1 MPEHPATQDFL
12 FWHRA
17 RHSMRRVLWKLVL
30 LVMFLVFLFI
40 LINMIRGASNTR
52 SWAAD
57 HAVAPTVEIASVG
70 TTTLYIIDGVRI
82 TDYTKK
88 EPVVSRYQDRIMR
101 TDITNMWYVVVPFAG
116 FGAAH
121 TFLSFEMDDGTFLSV
136 SVEARREKDETY
148 SPWLGLI
155 DQYELIYVVADERDI
170 IGRRVLVDND
180 PVYVYPTIANA
191 QQSQQIFDSIMRR
204 IARLE
209 ETPESY
215 DTIFNNCTT
224 NLADHVNAT
233 IGDGT
238 VPWSSTLVMPK
249 ESDRYALSLGLLAI
263 GPGADIEQE
272 RKRHLVNEVASS
284 SISKINFSKII
295 RESLSLYD

>member
-12 FWHRA
+12 FWHRV
-17 RHSMRRVLWKLVL
+17 RYHTRRILWKIAILVAL
-30 LVMFLVFLFI
+30 LVFI
-40 LINMIRGASNTR
+40 FIFINTVRGASNAR
-52 SWAAD
+52 QWATD

-70 TTTLYIIDGVRI
+70 TTTLYIIDGVRM

-88 EPVVSRYQDRIMR
+88 EPVASRYQDHILS
-101 TDITNMWYVVVPFAG
+101 TDIVGMWYVVVPFAG

-121 TFLSFEMDDGTFLSV
+121 TFLSFEMDDGKFLSV
-136 SVEARREKDETY
+136 SVEARREADEKY

-170 IGRRVLVDND
+170 IGRRVLVDKD
-180 PVYVYPTIANA
+180 PVYVYPTIADA
-191 QQSQQIFDSIMRR
+191 QQSQHIFDSIMRR

-209 ETPESY
+209 KTPESY

-263 GPGADIEQE
+263 DPDTDIESE
-272 RKRHLVNEVASS
+272 RKRHLVNEAASS
-284 SISKINFSKII
+284 SISKLNFSRII
-295 RESLSLYD
+295 RESLNLYD